1 MSNRALAMSSFS
13 IKGGFSPNIFSRTL
27 RAFADAAEAN
37 LKRCEMRLMRAASL
51 AFSVMT
57 DGKWAEV
64 SRLKKSLSFIDS
76 ISQAMPLS
84 GSFSAKAEAMGVLS
98 TDRRAGS
105 PCATPRVRAGEL
117 KNFSAM
123 ADAAS
128 GTGERPLRDSR
139 ADQTKGTAAQDSG
152 GGFPPPNPSTPPF
165 PSRE

>member
-1 MSNRALAMSSFS
+1 MSSFS

-57 DGKWAEV
+57 EGKWAEV

-98 TDRRAGS
+98 TERRAGS

-128 GTGERPLRDSR
+128 GTG
-139 ADQTKGTAAQDSG
+139 GTPVS
-152 GGFPPPNPSTPPF
+152 GFPRRSDERYSGARFGRRIPPSKSLDTPVPL
-165 PSRE
+165 SRIVCKIL